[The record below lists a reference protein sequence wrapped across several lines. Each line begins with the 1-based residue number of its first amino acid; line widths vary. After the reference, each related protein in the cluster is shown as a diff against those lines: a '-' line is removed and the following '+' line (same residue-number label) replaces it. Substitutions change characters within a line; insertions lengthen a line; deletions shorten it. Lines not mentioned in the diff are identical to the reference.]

1 MPAKFRL
8 RPTILQL
15 IRQGDLPQIKEL
27 CAREHPSPQLLDVF
41 IREASRLQQTEI
53 LVYFMN
59 QKQGMDL
66 ARPAVHLTRPDL
78 CLQIWNLTRE
88 QLSVKYPFLRSF
100 LWYFTF
106 RTSAETTT
114 AGTDGSVIYFSHDF
128 LLHTFR
134 ETPHQL
140 EHFLLHTVGHCLLLH
155 TIQEQTEDSAT
166 RKKNSDSAVEAFFKE
181 PYPAP
186 FWDDH
191 HFWNTSV
198 NQDFLSRIALTL
210 SSLTGVSGTGS
221 YGNGSKGNSSG
232 ELSEELNIRNTG
244 TYDFTHFLKQFAR
257 QGEEIKTDIES
268 FDYIPYL
275 YGLEHYGNIPL
286 IEHLEYQEVNRLE
299 ELVIAI
305 DTSGS
310 CSLDTV
316 RKFMEETY
324 SILSNHEN
332 FFRKMNVYV
341 IQCDSFIQD
350 MAHITSEQD
359 WQDYL
364 KNLTIH
370 GRGGT
375 DFRPVFEYVEE
386 LRAKKELKDLKGLL
400 YFTDGD
406 GIYPEIPTDYKTA
419 FVFYKEKEQH
429 QKVPAWA
436 ACLTLDTERSNEK

>member
-1 MPAKFRL
+1 MPVKFRL
-8 RPTILQL
+8 RPTVLQL

-27 CAREHPSPQLLDVF
+27 CAREHPSLQLLDVF

-106 RTSAETTT
+106 RTSTETTT

-191 HFWNTSV
+191 HFWNTAV

-232 ELSEELNIRNTG
+232 ELSEELTIRNTG

>member
-8 RPTILQL
+8 RPTVLQL
-15 IRQGDLPQIKEL
+15 IRQGDLPQIKKL
-27 CAREHPSPQLLDVF
+27 CAREHPFLQLLDVF

-66 ARPAVHLTRPDL
+66 AKPAVHLTRPDL

-106 RTSAETTT
+106 RTSTETTT

-140 EHFLLHTVGHCLLLH
+140 EHFLLHTVGHCHLLH

-191 HFWNTSV
+191 HFWNTAV

-210 SSLTGVSGTGS
+210 SSLTGVSGTGN

-232 ELSEELNIRNTG
+232 ELSEELTIRNTG

-310 CSLDTV
+310 CSLDIV

-386 LRAKKELKDLKGLL
+386 LRAKKELRDLKGLL

>member
-8 RPTILQL
+8 RPTVLQL
-15 IRQGDLPQIKEL
+15 IRQGDLPQIKKL
-27 CAREHPSPQLLDVF
+27 CAREHPSLQLLDVF

-106 RTSAETTT
+106 RTSTETTT

-191 HFWNTSV
+191 HFWNTAV

-210 SSLTGVSGTGS
+210 SSLTGVSGTGN

-232 ELSEELNIRNTG
+232 ELSEELTIRNTG

-310 CSLDTV
+310 CSLDIV

-386 LRAKKELKDLKGLL
+386 LRAKKELRDLKGLL

>member
-8 RPTILQL
+8 RPTVLQL
-15 IRQGDLPQIKEL
+15 IRQGDLPQIKKL
-27 CAREHPSPQLLDVF
+27 CAREHPSLQLLDVF

-53 LVYFMN
+53 LVCFMN

-106 RTSAETTT
+106 RTSTETTT

-191 HFWNTSV
+191 HFWNTAV

-232 ELSEELNIRNTG
+232 ELSEELTIRNTG

-310 CSLDTV
+310 CSLDIV

>member
-8 RPTILQL
+8 RPTVLQL

-27 CAREHPSPQLLDVF
+27 CAKEHPSLQLLDVF

-106 RTSAETTT
+106 RTSTETTT

-191 HFWNTSV
+191 HFWNTAV

-232 ELSEELNIRNTG
+232 ELSEELTIRNTG

-364 KNLTIH
+364 KNLAIH

-386 LRAKKELKDLKGLL
+386 LRVKKELKDLKGLL

-436 ACLTLDTERSNEK
+436 TCLTLDTERSNEK

>member
-8 RPTILQL
+8 RPTVLQL
-15 IRQGDLPQIKEL
+15 IRQGDLPQIKKL
-27 CAREHPSPQLLDVF
+27 CAREHPSLQLLDVF

-106 RTSAETTT
+106 RTSTETTT

-134 ETPHQL
+134 ETPRQL

-191 HFWNTSV
+191 HFWNTAV
-198 NQDFLSRIALTL
+198 NQDFLSRMALTL

-232 ELSEELNIRNTG
+232 ELSEELTIRNTG

>member
-8 RPTILQL
+8 RPTVLKL

-27 CAREHPSPQLLDVF
+27 CAREHPSLQLLDVF

-106 RTSAETTT
+106 RTSTETTT

-191 HFWNTSV
+191 HFWNTAV

-210 SSLTGVSGTGS
+210 SNLTGVSGTGS

-232 ELSEELNIRNTG
+232 ELSEELTIRNTG

>member
-8 RPTILQL
+8 RPTVLQL

-27 CAREHPSPQLLDVF
+27 CAREHPSLQLLDVF

-106 RTSAETTT
+106 RTSTETTT

-191 HFWNTSV
+191 HFWNTAV
-198 NQDFLSRIALTL
+198 NQDFLFRIALTL

-232 ELSEELNIRNTG
+232 ELSEELTIRNTG

>member
-8 RPTILQL
+8 RPTVLQL

-27 CAREHPSPQLLDVF
+27 CAREHPSLQLLDVF

-106 RTSAETTT
+106 RTSTETTT

-191 HFWNTSV
+191 HFWNTAV

-232 ELSEELNIRNTG
+232 ELSEELTIRNTG

-350 MAHITSEQD
+350 VAHITSEQD

>member
-8 RPTILQL
+8 RPTVLQL

-27 CAREHPSPQLLDVF
+27 CAREHPSLQLLDVF

-88 QLSVKYPFLRSF
+88 QLSVKYPFLRNF

-106 RTSAETTT
+106 RTSTETTT

-134 ETPHQL
+134 KTPHQL

-191 HFWNTSV
+191 HFWNTAV

-232 ELSEELNIRNTG
+232 ELSEELTIRNTG

-257 QGEEIKTDIES
+257 QGEEIKTDTES

-350 MAHITSEQD
+350 VAHITSEQD

-364 KNLTIH
+364 KNLAIH

>member
-8 RPTILQL
+8 RPTVLQL

-27 CAREHPSPQLLDVF
+27 CAREHPSLQLLDVF

-106 RTSAETTT
+106 RTSTETTT

-191 HFWNTSV
+191 HFWNTAV

-232 ELSEELNIRNTG
+232 ELSEELAIRNTG

>member
-8 RPTILQL
+8 RPTVLKL

-27 CAREHPSPQLLDVF
+27 CAREHPSLQLLDVF

-106 RTSAETTT
+106 RTSTETTT

-191 HFWNTSV
+191 HFWNTAV

-232 ELSEELNIRNTG
+232 ELSEELTKRNTG

>member
-8 RPTILQL
+8 RPTVLQL

-27 CAREHPSPQLLDVF
+27 CAREHPSLQLLDVF

-106 RTSAETTT
+106 RTSTETTT

-134 ETPHQL
+134 ETSHQL

-191 HFWNTSV
+191 HFWNTAV

-232 ELSEELNIRNTG
+232 ELSEELAIRNTG

-310 CSLDTV
+310 CSLDIV

>member
-8 RPTILQL
+8 RPTVLQL

-27 CAREHPSPQLLDVF
+27 CAREHPSLQLLDVF

-106 RTSAETTT
+106 RTSTETTT
-114 AGTDGSVIYFSHDF
+114 AGTDGSVIYFSHNF

>member
-8 RPTILQL
+8 RPTVLQL

-27 CAREHPSPQLLDVF
+27 CAREHPSLQLLDVF

-106 RTSAETTT
+106 RTSTETTT

-166 RKKNSDSAVEAFFKE
+166 RKKNSDCAVEAFFKE

-191 HFWNTSV
+191 HFWNTAV

-210 SSLTGVSGTGS
+210 NSLTGVSGTGS

-268 FDYIPYL
+268 FDYVPYL

>member
-8 RPTILQL
+8 RPTVLQL

-27 CAREHPSPQLLDVF
+27 CAREHPSLQLLDVF

-88 QLSVKYPFLRSF
+88 QLSVKYPFLRNF

-106 RTSAETTT
+106 RTSTETTT

-191 HFWNTSV
+191 HFWNTAV

-232 ELSEELNIRNTG
+232 ELSEELTIRNTG

-350 MAHITSEQD
+350 VAHITSEQD

-364 KNLTIH
+364 KNLAIH

>member
-8 RPTILQL
+8 RPTVLQL

-27 CAREHPSPQLLDVF
+27 CAREHPSLQLLDVF

-66 ARPAVHLTRPDL
+66 ARPAVHLTRSDL

-88 QLSVKYPFLRSF
+88 QLSVKYRFLRSF

-106 RTSAETTT
+106 RTSTETTT

-181 PYPAP
+181 PYPAH

-191 HFWNTSV
+191 HFWNTAV

-232 ELSEELNIRNTG
+232 ELSEELTIRNTG
-244 TYDFTHFLKQFAR
+244 TYDFTHFLRQFAR

>member
-8 RPTILQL
+8 RPTVLQL
-15 IRQGDLPQIKEL
+15 IRQGDLPQIKKL
-27 CAREHPSPQLLDVF
+27 CAREHPSLQLLDVF

-106 RTSAETTT
+106 RTSTETTT

-191 HFWNTSV
+191 HFWNTAV

-232 ELSEELNIRNTG
+232 ELPEELTIRNTG

>member
-8 RPTILQL
+8 RPTVLQL

-27 CAREHPSPQLLDVF
+27 CAREHPSLQLLDVF

-106 RTSAETTT
+106 RTSTETTT

-191 HFWNTSV
+191 HFWNTAV

-244 TYDFTHFLKQFAR
+244 THDFTHFLKQFAR

-386 LRAKKELKDLKGLL
+386 LRVKKELKDLKGLL

>member
-8 RPTILQL
+8 RPTVLQL

-27 CAREHPSPQLLDVF
+27 CAREHPSLQLLDVF

-66 ARPAVHLTRPDL
+66 ARPAVHLTKPDL

-106 RTSAETTT
+106 RTSTETTT

-191 HFWNTSV
+191 HFWNTAV

-232 ELSEELNIRNTG
+232 ELSEELAIRNTG

-310 CSLDTV
+310 CSLDIV

>member
-8 RPTILQL
+8 RPTVLQL

-27 CAREHPSPQLLDVF
+27 CAREHPSLQLLDVF

-106 RTSAETTT
+106 RTSTETTT
-114 AGTDGSVIYFSHDF
+114 AGTDGSVIYFSHNF

-191 HFWNTSV
+191 HFWNTAV

-210 SSLTGVSGTGS
+210 SSLTGVSETGS

-232 ELSEELNIRNTG
+232 ELSEELTIRNTG

>member
-8 RPTILQL
+8 RPTVLQL

-27 CAREHPSPQLLDVF
+27 CAREHPSLQLLDVF

-88 QLSVKYPFLRSF
+88 QLSVKYSFLRNF

-106 RTSAETTT
+106 RTSTETAT

-191 HFWNTSV
+191 HFWNTAV

-364 KNLTIH
+364 KNLAIH

>member
-8 RPTILQL
+8 RPTVLQL

-27 CAREHPSPQLLDVF
+27 CAREHPSLQLLDVF

-106 RTSAETTT
+106 RTSTETTT

-191 HFWNTSV
+191 HFWNTAV

-210 SSLTGVSGTGS
+210 NSLTGVSGTGS

>member
-8 RPTILQL
+8 RPTVLKL

-27 CAREHPSPQLLDVF
+27 CAREHPSLQLLDVF
-41 IREASRLQQTEI
+41 IREASRFQQTEI

-59 QKQGMDL
+59 QKQGMNL

-106 RTSAETTT
+106 RTSTETTT

-191 HFWNTSV
+191 HFWNTAV

-232 ELSEELNIRNTG
+232 ELSEELTIRNTG
-244 TYDFTHFLKQFAR
+244 TYDFTHFLRQFAR

-310 CSLDTV
+310 CSLDIV

>member
-8 RPTILQL
+8 RPTVLQL
-15 IRQGDLPQIKEL
+15 IRQGDLPQIKKL
-27 CAREHPSPQLLDVF
+27 CAREHPSLQLLDVF

-106 RTSAETTT
+106 RTSTETTT

-191 HFWNTSV
+191 HFWNTAV

-232 ELSEELNIRNTG
+232 ELSEELTIRNTG

>member
-8 RPTILQL
+8 RPTVLQL

-27 CAREHPSPQLLDVF
+27 CAREHPSLQLLDVF

-106 RTSAETTT
+106 RTSTETTT

-191 HFWNTSV
+191 HFWNTAV

-232 ELSEELNIRNTG
+232 ELSEELAIRNTG

-310 CSLDTV
+310 CSLDIV

-429 QKVPAWA
+429 QKVPTWA

>member
-8 RPTILQL
+8 RPTVLQL

-27 CAREHPSPQLLDVF
+27 CAKEHPSLQLLDVF

-106 RTSAETTT
+106 RTSTETTT

-166 RKKNSDSAVEAFFKE
+166 RKKNSDSSVEAFFKE

-191 HFWNTSV
+191 HFWNTAV

-232 ELSEELNIRNTG
+232 ELSEEMTIRNTG

>member
-8 RPTILQL
+8 RPTVLQL

-27 CAREHPSPQLLDVF
+27 CASEHPSLQLLDVF

-88 QLSVKYPFLRSF
+88 QLSVKYPFLRRF

-106 RTSAETTT
+106 RTSTETTT

-191 HFWNTSV
+191 HFWNTAV

-232 ELSEELNIRNTG
+232 ELSEELTIRNTG

-364 KNLTIH
+364 KNLAIH

-436 ACLTLDTERSNEK
+436 VCLTLDTERSNEK

>member
-8 RPTILQL
+8 RPTVLQL

-27 CAREHPSPQLLDVF
+27 CAREHPSLQLLDVF

-106 RTSAETTT
+106 RTSTETTT

-166 RKKNSDSAVEAFFKE
+166 RKKNSDCAVEAFFKE

-191 HFWNTSV
+191 HFWNTAV

-210 SSLTGVSGTGS
+210 NSLTGVSGTGS

>member
-8 RPTILQL
+8 RPTVLQL

-27 CAREHPSPQLLDVF
+27 CAREHPSLQLLDVF

-106 RTSAETTT
+106 RTSTETTT

-191 HFWNTSV
+191 HFWNTAV

-232 ELSEELNIRNTG
+232 ELSEELTIRNTG

-350 MAHITSEQD
+350 VAHITSEQD

-364 KNLTIH
+364 KNLAIH

>member
-8 RPTILQL
+8 RPTVLQL

-27 CAREHPSPQLLDVF
+27 CAREHPSLQLLDVF

-106 RTSAETTT
+106 RTSTETTT

-191 HFWNTSV
+191 HFWNTAV

-210 SSLTGVSGTGS
+210 SSLTGVSGAGS
-221 YGNGSKGNSSG
+221 YGNGSRGNSPG
-232 ELSEELNIRNTG
+232 ELSEELTIRNTG

-350 MAHITSEQD
+350 VAHITSEQD

>member
-8 RPTILQL
+8 RPTVLQL
-15 IRQGDLPQIKEL
+15 IRQGDLTQIKEL
-27 CAREHPSPQLLDVF
+27 CAREHPSLQLLDVF

-106 RTSAETTT
+106 RTSTETTT

-166 RKKNSDSAVEAFFKE
+166 HKKNSDSAVEAFFKE

-191 HFWNTSV
+191 HFWNTAV

-232 ELSEELNIRNTG
+232 ELSEELTIRNTG

>member
-8 RPTILQL
+8 RPTVLQL

-27 CAREHPSPQLLDVF
+27 CAREHPSLQLLDVF

-106 RTSAETTT
+106 RTSTETTT

-350 MAHITSEQD
+350 VAHITSEQD

>member
-8 RPTILQL
+8 RPTVLQL

-27 CAREHPSPQLLDVF
+27 CAREHPSLQLLDVF

-106 RTSAETTT
+106 RTSTETTT
-114 AGTDGSVIYFSHDF
+114 AGTDGSVIYFSHNF

-191 HFWNTSV
+191 HFWNTAV

-232 ELSEELNIRNTG
+232 ELSEELAIRNTG

>member
-8 RPTILQL
+8 RPTVLQL

-27 CAREHPSPQLLDVF
+27 CAREHPSLQLLDVF

-106 RTSAETTT
+106 RTSTETTT

-191 HFWNTSV
+191 HFWNTAV

-210 SSLTGVSGTGS
+210 SSLTGISGTGS

-232 ELSEELNIRNTG
+232 ELSEELTIRNTG

>member
-8 RPTILQL
+8 RPTVLKL

-27 CAREHPSPQLLDVF
+27 CAREHPSLQLLDVF

-78 CLQIWNLTRE
+78 CLQVWNLTRE

-106 RTSAETTT
+106 RTSTETTT

-191 HFWNTSV
+191 HFWNTAV

-232 ELSEELNIRNTG
+232 ELSEELTIRNTG

-364 KNLTIH
+364 KNLAIH

>member
-8 RPTILQL
+8 RPTVLQL
-15 IRQGDLPQIKEL
+15 IRQSDLPQIKEL
-27 CAREHPSPQLLDVF
+27 CAKEHPSLQLLDVF

-106 RTSAETTT
+106 RTSTETTT

-166 RKKNSDSAVEAFFKE
+166 RKKNSDSSVEAFFKE

-191 HFWNTSV
+191 HFWNTAV

-232 ELSEELNIRNTG
+232 ELSEELTIRNTG

>member
-8 RPTILQL
+8 RPTVLQL
-15 IRQGDLPQIKEL
+15 IRQGDLPQIKKL
-27 CAREHPSPQLLDVF
+27 CAREHPSLQLLDVF

-106 RTSAETTT
+106 RTSTETTT

-191 HFWNTSV
+191 HFWNTAV

-232 ELSEELNIRNTG
+232 ELSEELTIRNTG

-324 SILSNHEN
+324 NILSNHEN